1 MLKGN
6 QKRYLKGLANPISH
20 RYLLGKGEIDE
31 SFLSQI
37 DSALEA
43 KELIKVGLNGNC
55 SLTPEEAGEI
65 LSSKTGAELVQII
78 GHVIVLYR
86 RSKKNPKIVLPQ

>member
-37 DSALEA
+37 DAALEA

-55 SLTPEEAGEI
+55 SLAPKEAGEI

>member
-31 SFLSQI
+31 AFLKQI
-37 DSALEA
+37 DEALEA
-43 KELIKVGLNGNC
+43 KELIKVGLLQT
-55 SLTPEEAGEI
+55 SPYEVKEAGALLAE
-65 LSSKTGAELVQII
+65 KTGAELVQTI
-78 GHVIVLYR
+78 GKVIVLYR
-86 RSKKNPKIVLPQ
+86 KSVKNPKIVLPD

>member
-31 SFLSQI
+31 SFIAQI
-37 DSALEA
+37 DAALEA
-43 KELIKVGLNGNC
+43 KELIKVGLNSNC
-55 SLTPEEAGEI
+55 PMSPKDAGEI
-65 LSSKTGAELVQII
+65 LSAKTNSELVQVI
-78 GHVIVLYR
+78 GKVVVLYR
-86 RSKKNPKIVLPQ
+86 RSKKAPKIVLPQ

>member
-31 SFLSQI
+31 SFIAQI
-37 DSALEA
+37 DAALEA
-43 KELIKVGLNGNC
+43 KELIKVGLNSNC
-55 SLTPEEAGEI
+55 PMSAKDVGEI
-65 LSSKTGAELVQII
+65 LSAKTNSELVQVI
-78 GHVIVLYR
+78 GKVVVLYR
-86 RSKKNPKIVLPQ
+86 RSKKAPKIVLPQ

>member
-31 SFLSQI
+31 AFLKQI
-37 DSALEA
+37 DEALEA
-43 KELIKVGLNGNC
+43 KELIKVGLLQN
-55 SLTPEEAGEI
+55 SPYEVKEAGALLAE
-65 LSSKTGAELVQII
+65 KTGAELVQTI
-78 GHVIVLYR
+78 GKVIVLYR
-86 RSKKNPKIVLPQ
+86 KSAKSPKIVLPD

>member
-31 SFLSQI
+31 AFLAQI
-37 DSALEA
+37 DAGLEA
-43 KELIKVGLNGNC
+43 KELIKVGLNSNC
-55 SLTPEEAGEI
+55 PLNPKEVGEI
-65 LSSKTGAELVQII
+65 LSSKTSSELVQVI
-78 GHVIVLYR
+78 GKVIVLYR
-86 RSKKNPKIVLPQ
+86 RSKKAPKIVLPK